1 MTQLIGHEKAIRA
14 IEMPQGGSQ
23 LYTGSQDESVR
34 VWDCTTGQCTNVV
47 QMGGDV
53 GALLSA
59 PGWLFIG
66 LPNEVQV
73 FGLVLLS

>member
-1 MTQLIGHEKAIRA
+1 
-14 IEMPQGGSQ
+14 MPQGASQ

-73 FGLVLLS
+73 ICLVLLS

>member
-1 MTQLIGHEKAIRA
+1 VGRPKAIYLLISRLRFSPCA
-14 IEMPQGGSQ
+14 FHCS
-23 LYTGSQDESVR
+23 R
-34 VWDCTTGQCTNVV
+34 VVTSYKQVCTNVV

-73 FGLVLLS
+73 IGLVLLS

>member
-1 MTQLIGHEKAIRA
+1 
-14 IEMPQGGSQ
+14 
-23 LYTGSQDESVR
+23 
-34 VWDCTTGQCTNVV
+34 
-47 QMGGDV
+47 V

-73 FGLVLLS
+73 YSHSLNFIDSSLVEILQIFFA

>member
-1 MTQLIGHEKAIRA
+1 
-14 IEMPQGGSQ
+14 
-23 LYTGSQDESVR
+23 
-34 VWDCTTGQCTNVV
+34 
-47 QMGGDV
+47 V

-73 FGLVLLS
+73 IGLVLLSWIHSSLAEILHQNTLSAVSLMICMTDS

>member
-1 MTQLIGHEKAIRA
+1 ML
-14 IEMPQGGSQ
+14 S
-23 LYTGSQDESVR
+23 L
-34 VWDCTTGQCTNVV
+34 WWFQCANVV

-73 FGLVLLS
+73 YSHSLNFIDSSLVEILQMFFA